1 MTPAGT
7 DINTVCKAFLTEAR
21 VKALRALLRSDRSE
35 ATGLAG
41 SAAAVLLA
49 CLPSLGSAAW
59 SKVPILV
66 CGDSLDDAGY
76 LYHCL
81 LYTSPSPRDCS

>member
-35 ATGLAG
+35 AVPWAG
-41 SAAAVLLA
+41 
-49 CLPSLGSAAW
+49 
-59 SKVPILV
+59 
-66 CGDSLDDAGY
+66 DQEDDDKDDNNNDEDDDDDDDGQDTWDFEA
-76 LYHCL
+76 
-81 LYTSPSPRDCS
+81 DE